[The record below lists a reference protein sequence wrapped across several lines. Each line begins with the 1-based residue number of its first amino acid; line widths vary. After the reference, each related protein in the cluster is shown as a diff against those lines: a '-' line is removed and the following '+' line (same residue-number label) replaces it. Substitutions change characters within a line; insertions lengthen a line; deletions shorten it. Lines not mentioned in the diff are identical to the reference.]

1 MKLIIPNEVNNVVQ
15 TLQKGGFEAYL
26 VGGCVRDILIG
37 RIPKD
42 WDVTTNATPEEIQK
56 IFPKTFYENKYG
68 TVGVVNE
75 EIADEIDRGDLSRET
90 LKVVE
95 VTPYRVESEYSD
107 FRHPDEVV
115 FSKNIED
122 DLRRRDF
129 TVNALSYDPVTGI
142 IKDIF
147 KGQEDLKDKVLRTVG
162 LASDRFGEDALRM
175 IRAVRFSVQLG
186 FTISSETSEAIIAHA
201 ALLEKI
207 SKERI
212 RDEFSKIIMSDDPVI
227 GIVMCQKFGLLR
239 YIVPELEEGIGVKQ
253 NSDHIYEVWEHVLRA
268 LGHAAERKWSL
279 EVRLAALFHDIGKP
293 RTKGWSEEK
302 KDATFYGHDVVGER
316 MVKKIMERLRY
327 SSETSDKVLKLV
339 RNHMFF
345 TDIDKITLSAVRRIV
360 RNVGKEN
367 VWDLMNVRACDRIGM
382 GRPVETP
389 YRLRKYESMIE
400 EAMRAPVTVGMLKI
414 NGQRIME
421 ITGLKPGPKIGFTLH
436 ALLEEVLDDPNL
448 NTEEYLEKRA
458 KDLVTLSDEELKKLG
473 EEGKEKKEEAE
484 EIELKK
490 IRKKYGVK

>member
-1 MKLIIPNEVNNVVQ
+1 MKLIIPKEVSYVTE

-26 VGGCVRDILIG
+26 VGGCVRDVLMG
-37 RIPKD
+37 REPKD

-56 IFPKTFYENKYG
+56 NFPKTFYENKYG
-68 TVGVVNE
+68 TVGVVNA
-75 EIADEIDRGDLSRET
+75 EITKEVEAGDLSRET
-90 LKVVE
+90 LRVVE

-115 FSKNIED
+115 FSKNLED
-122 DLRRRDF
+122 DLKRRDF
-129 TVNALSYDPVTGI
+129 TVNAIAYDPASGI
-142 IKDIF
+142 LKDIY

-162 LASDRFGEDALRM
+162 SASDRFGEDALRM
-175 IRAVRFSVQLG
+175 LRAVRFSVQLG
-186 FTISSETSEAIIAHA
+186 FTISSETSEAIIKHA
-201 ALLEKI
+201 GLLEKI

-212 RDEFSKIIMSDDPVI
+212 RDEFSKIIMSDDPVV
-227 GIVMCQKFGLLR
+227 GVVMCQKFGLLS

-293 RTKGWSEEK
+293 RTKGWNEEK

-327 SSETSDKVLKLV
+327 PGETSDRVLKLV

-345 TDIDKITLSAVRRIV
+345 TDIEKITLSAVRRIV

-400 EAMRAPVTVGMLKI
+400 EAMRSPVTVGMLKI

-421 ITGLKPGPKIGFTLH
+421 VTGLAPGPKIGFTLH

-448 NTEEYLEKRA
+448 NTEEYLGKRA
-458 KDLVTLSDEELKKLG
+458 KELVTLSDEELKKIG